1 MTGELMLIT
10 LFQLFLVAI
19 IIYTFYY
26 QDKRLAFFLLAF
38 ILIITIWKQYYI
50 MQFPSLCRMSEKLY
64 C

>member
-1 MTGELMLIT
+1 MLIT
-10 LFQLFLVAI
+10 FLQLFLVII

-38 ILIITIWKQYYI
+38 ILVITIWKQYYI
-50 MQFPSLCRMSEKLY
+50 MQFPSLCDMSKKLY